1 MICKYYHAKWLKFVY
16 VFLYAALAFFLP
28 LNKVGLSITTLL
40 LVLTTLLFTPLSIYK
55 STFKAFKS
63 FQALIALLF
72 IVLIS
77 LFWTNNLLEGL
88 KFINLILPFFLIY
101 IVFLINP
108 VFGKNKM
115 AIILNSFLASVILTT
130 AINLINHYQRQD
142 YFDYDMRD
150 MSLFTSHIR
159 LSLMVSISIVICL
172 YYFLN
177 QASKWKW
184 SYLLLILY
192 FVFYTLRAEVISGY
206 ISTLIIILLGS
217 MYWLS
222 SYFSKRK
229 KAIILASFFLISLSI
244 VSFVLSN
251 FVLKVPETIV
261 LTHTKKGNKYWSD
274 TLTTIYEN
282 NYPVNVNI
290 QIDELKEA
298 WSKRSSVSLD
308 SIAKNKNLFKWN
320 LIRYMTSKGLNKDA
334 EAVSKLSNQD
344 IKNIE
349 NGYVSILQLKNSFV
363 VRFQTLK
370 DELLSNQAN
379 PNGYTFLQRVEYWKA
394 GLYILKNNVILGVGS
409 GGAQKAFDTYYET
422 TNSPL
427 TSENRK
433 QAHQQFLSIAVNYG
447 IIGLLI
453 FTVFVFYI
461 FKEANFSIYA
471 YLILT
476 ILVASFFTENTLE
489 TQVGATLVA
498 FFAGLLVSFRPNREQ
513 Q

>member
-1 MICKYYHAKWLKFVY
+1 MIDKYYHAKWLKLVY

-28 LNKVGLSITTLL
+28 LNKVGLSIITLL
-40 LVLTTLLFTPLSIYK
+40 LVLTTLLFTPLSVYK
-55 STFKAFKS
+55 STFKNFKS
-63 FQALIALLF
+63 LQALIALLG
-72 IVLIS
+72 IVLVS
-77 LFWTNNLLEGL
+77 LFWTNNLIEGF
-88 KFINLILPFFLIY
+88 KFINLILPFFLIF
-101 IVFLINP
+101 VAFLVNP

-115 AIILNSFLASVILTT
+115 AIILNSFLASAILTT
-130 AINLINHYQRQD
+130 ALNLINYYQRQD
-142 YFDYDMRD
+142 YFNYDMRD

-177 QASKWKW
+177 QSSKWKW

-206 ISTLIIILLGS
+206 ISILVIILLGS
-217 MYWLS
+217 AHWFLG
-222 SYFSKRK
+222 YFSKRK
-229 KAIILASFFLISLSI
+229 KVIIFFSFFLISLSS
-244 VSFVLSN
+244 VFFVLSN
-251 FVLKVPETIV
+251 LVLKVPNTVV
-261 LTHTKKGNKYWSD
+261 LTHTKEGNKYWSD

-290 QIDELKEA
+290 QLDELKKA
-298 WSKRSSVSLD
+298 WSERSSVSLD
-308 SIAKNKNLFKWN
+308 SVAKNKSLFKWN

-349 NGYVSILQLKNSFV
+349 NGYVSVLQLENSFV
-363 VRFQTLK
+363 ARFQTLK
-370 DELLSNQAN
+370 DELLSYKAN
-379 PNGYTFLQRVEYWKA
+379 PNGYTFLQRIEYWKA
-394 GLYILKNNVILGVGS
+394 GLYILRHNVILGVGS
-409 GGAQKAFDTYYET
+409 GGAKKSFDTYYEA

-427 TSENRK
+427 TYENRK

-461 FKEANFSIYA
+461 FKEANFSVYA

-476 ILVASFFTENTLE
+476 ILVASFFTENTIE

-498 FFAGLLVSFRPNREQ
+498 FFTGLLVSFRPN
-513 Q
+513 